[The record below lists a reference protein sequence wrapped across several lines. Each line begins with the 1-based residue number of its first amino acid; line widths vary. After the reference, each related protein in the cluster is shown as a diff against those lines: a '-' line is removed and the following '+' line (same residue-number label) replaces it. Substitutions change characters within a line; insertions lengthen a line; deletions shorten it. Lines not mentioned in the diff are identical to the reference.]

1 MENYSNITS
10 SIINTINTIFT
21 NLFSSIDNNI
31 YNVLDDITFVSS
43 DILYDSYFEKILGTS
58 SSNGILLISNSL
70 LFGFILYYSIKY
82 LLAHFTYKSI
92 ENPLQFVFKVIIF
105 GICINFSYFLI
116 KIYLDLISNITLAIR
131 GIGEDLFNKN
141 ICFSELILEVNN
153 TIFMNTSLNIFSLD
167 GIIKASLTTS
177 LLNLLFT
184 YSFRYVMIKIFV
196 LLTPFAI
203 LSLILDSTSW
213 FFRAWLKNIFS
224 LLFIQI
230 IVAIVLLILFSMD
243 YSSNNLM
250 TKFIYVGA
258 IYSLIKANSF
268 VRDFIG
274 GVSTTFAQNVE
285 NFFKK

>member
-184 YSFRYVMIKIFV
+184 YSFRYVMVKIFV